1 MVGWSFA
8 PLDGEAMREAARHLL
23 GEHDFSAF
31 RSSQC
36 QALSP
41 VKTLRAIDISR
52 HGNYWR
58 FDFDASAF
66 LHHMVRNLMGCL
78 VAVGAGRQPSAWM
91 LEVLAA
97 RDRKAAAPTFAAEGL
112 YFCGPYYD
120 PRFAIPEATPAMAW
134 LP

>member
-1 MVGWSFA
+1 MNQRTRIKICG
-8 PLDGEAMREAARHLL
+8 LTREAARHLL

-52 HGNYWR
+52 HGDYWR

-78 VAVGAGRQPSAWM
+78 LTVGSGARTERWL
-91 LEVLAA
+91 LEVLQAK
-97 RDRKAAAPTFAAEGL
+97 DRRLAAATFPADGL
-112 YFCGPYYD
+112 YFIGPYYD
-120 PRFAIPEATPAMAW
+120 AVHAIPNQPIALDW